1 MDEMNQNNVN
11 QMTPQEIPI
20 PEVNGARG
28 QGNQTYGYQ
37 NQSYGQPMGQPMVQP
52 MVQPYN
58 PNGGKKK
65 GRVLIIAACVIAVL
79 VILGGSALAYY
90 TGTPGY
96 KLAKGFENLAR
107 EMDEM
112 RNPLSEK
119 LGMEE
124 LLVMMQDEGSHV
136 TTKLDFTAE
145 TEYGSATL
153 GLDTDFCKDSRA
165 KELDFSTD
173 ISVMNY
179 DFAHLYLYGNEEV
192 ICFSVPELF
201 LEDMYF
207 ETDNIVSR
215 YNNSI
220 LADDSMFGRLDMEDF
235 SIELFPEEDR
245 IPVGSWR
252 DMNSYLDNFEADV
265 EACRE
270 GMKLEKAE
278 KGIYRVT
285 IRKEDADRLVKDI
298 VKHYKKLYP
307 DQSEEIEVLDEYDN
321 LITSD
326 VCLLFE
332 IGKKNKIESI
342 TMENPIEMLDSE
354 ASIDGEIFL
363 LGEERSID
371 KVQGKLTVS
380 NVLGEKT
387 EVICQVVQA
396 LEENDYQADVDLK
409 YTQGDFSDK
418 MKFTM
423 NCDAVKDA
431 FDVSFSIKEE
441 KDTFEFSIRGSLDDI
456 VQGKSLAVELKE
468 FTMMMDGEELCNIT
482 GDIMVEPLQ
491 EKITPGAEA
500 KNALFE
506 LTYSDI
512 VDIAYKLYEEYGSLL
527 DLLD

>member
-1 MDEMNQNNVN
+1 MDEMNQNNIN
-11 QMTPQEIPI
+11 QMISQEIPI
-20 PEVNGARG
+20 PEMNGT
-28 QGNQTYGYQ
+28 QP
-37 NQSYGQPMGQPMVQP
+37 YGQQGQPMVQP
-52 MVQPYN
+52 YH
-58 PNGGKKK
+58 PNGGKKRGK
-65 GRVLIIAACVIAVL
+65 VLIIVACVIAGL
-79 VILGGSALAYY
+79 AILGGSAWAYY

-96 KLAKGFENLAR
+96 KIAKGFENLAL
-107 EMDEM
+107 EIDEM

-153 GLDTDFCKDSRA
+153 GVDTDFYKDSKA
-165 KELDFSTD
+165 KEMDSSTD

-179 DFAHLYLYGNEEV
+179 NFAHLDLYGNEDV

-207 ETDNIVSR
+207 ETENIVSQ

-220 LADDSMFGRLDMEDF
+220 LADDAMFGKLDMEDF
-235 SIELFPEEDR
+235 SIELFPEDEER
-245 IPVGSWR
+245 ISVGSWR
-252 DMNSYLDNFEADV
+252 DMNSYLDSFDEDL

-285 IRKEDADRLVKDI
+285 IREQDANRFIKDI
-298 VKHYKKLYP
+298 MKNYKKLYP
-307 DQSEEIEVLDEYDN
+307 DQSDGMEILEEYES
-321 LITSD
+321 LIASD
-326 VCLLFE
+326 VKILFV
-332 IGKKNKIESI
+332 IGKGNKIESI
-342 TMENPIEMLDSE
+342 NMEEPIRMLDGE
-354 ASIDGEIFL
+354 ASLDGEIFL

-371 KVQGKLTVS
+371 KVQCKLTIT
-380 NVLGEKT
+380 NILGEKA
-387 EVICQVVQA
+387 EVICQVVQS
-396 LEENDYQADVDLK
+396 LEENDYQVGMDLK
-409 YTQGDFSDK
+409 YTQGDLSDK

-423 NCDAVKDA
+423 NCDAVKDT
-431 FDVSFSIKEE
+431 FDMSFSMKEE
-441 KDTFEFSIRGSLDDI
+441 KDTFEFNIRGSLDDI
-456 VQGKSLAVELKE
+456 VPGESLAMDLKE
-468 FTMMMDGEELCNIT
+468 FTMIMDGEELCNIT

-491 EKITPGAEA
+491 EKITPSAEA

-512 VDIAYKLYEEYGSLL
+512 GDIAYKLIEEYGSLL
-527 DLLD
+527 DLLDY

>member
-1 MDEMNQNNVN
+1 MDEMNQNNIN
-11 QMTPQEIPI
+11 QMIPQEIPI
-20 PEVNGARG
+20 P
-28 QGNQTYGYQ
+28 
-37 NQSYGQPMGQPMVQP
+37 GQPI
-52 MVQPYN
+52 VQPYH

-65 GRVLIIAACVIAVL
+65 GKILIIVACVIAAL
-79 VILGGSALAYY
+79 AILGGSAWAYY

-96 KLAKGFENLAR
+96 KIAKGFENLAR
-107 EMDEM
+107 EIDEM

-153 GLDTDFCKDSRA
+153 GVDTDFYKDSKA
-165 KELDFSTD
+165 KELDSSTD

-179 DFAHLYLYGNEEV
+179 NFAHLDLYGNEDI
-192 ICFSVPELF
+192 ICFSIPELF

-207 ETDNIVSR
+207 ETDNIVSQ
-215 YNNSI
+215 YNSSI

-235 SIELFPEEDR
+235 SIELFPEDEDR
-245 IPVGSWR
+245 ISVGSWR
-252 DMNSYLDNFEADV
+252 DMNSYLDSFESDV

-285 IRKEDADRLVKDI
+285 IREQDANRLFKDI
-298 VKHYKKLYP
+298 LKNYKKLYP
-307 DQSEEIEVLDEYDN
+307 NQSEGIEALDAYDS
-321 LITSD
+321 LIAAD
-326 VCLLFE
+326 VSVLFE
-332 IGKKNKIESI
+332 IGKGNRIASV
-342 TMENPIEMLDSE
+342 TMENPIEMLDGE
-354 ASIDGEIFL
+354 ASLDGEIFL

-371 KVQGKLTVS
+371 KVQGKLTIS

-387 EVICQVVQA
+387 EVICQVVQS
-396 LEENDYQADVDLK
+396 LEENDYQADMDLK
-409 YTQGDFSDK
+409 YTQGDLSDK

-423 NCDAVKDA
+423 DCDAVKDT
-431 FDVSFSIKEE
+431 FDMSFSMKEE
-441 KDTFEFSIRGSLDDI
+441 KDTFECNIRGRLDDI
-456 VQGKSLAVELKE
+456 VPGESLAVDLKE
-468 FTMMMDGEELCNIT
+468 FTMIMDGEELCNIT

-491 EKITPGAEA
+491 EKITPSVEA

-506 LTYSDI
+506 LTYSDVGDI
-512 VDIAYKLYEEYGSLL
+512 VYKLYEEYGSLL
-527 DLLD
+527 DLLDY